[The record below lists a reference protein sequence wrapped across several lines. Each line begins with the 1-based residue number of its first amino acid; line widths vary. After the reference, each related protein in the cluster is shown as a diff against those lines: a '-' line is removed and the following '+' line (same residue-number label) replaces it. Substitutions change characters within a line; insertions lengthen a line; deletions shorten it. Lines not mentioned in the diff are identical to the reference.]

1 MMAYSSPE
9 SLAQALDTGR
19 GTYYSRSREKLWV
32 KGEESGNTQE
42 LLSARFDCDRDTLL
56 FTVRQKGGACHTG
69 SYSCFGGRGFVLED
83 LYETLRSRM
92 EAGDERSYT
101 YRLSKDE
108 HAIMAKIA
116 EESKEIIN
124 YTDRENLVWE
134 IADITYFIM
143 VLMASKGIAPE
154 EIVHELRGR
163 RK

>member
-1 MMAYSSPE
+1 
-9 SLAQALDTGR
+9 
-19 GTYYSRSREKLWV
+19 
-32 KGEESGNTQE
+32 
-42 LLSARFDCDRDTLL
+42 
-56 FTVRQKGGACHTG
+56 
-69 SYSCFGGRGFVLED
+69 
-83 LYETLRSRM
+83 M